1 MVSNKDLAARH
12 PGAIIM
18 PFRGVWPRIADDAYI
33 APGAAVIGDVEIGAE
48 ASVWFG
54 CVLRGDD
61 HAITVGARTN
71 VQDGT
76 MIHVTLESHA
86 TTIGAGVTIGHG
98 ARLHGCVLEDG
109 CLVGIGAIVL
119 DGAVVEAESMVAG
132 GAVVTPR
139 KRVLRHQLW
148 GGSPAKFMRDLS
160 ADDVAFL
167 AWDAN
172 HYAKLARTYIDAG
185 IDADREAG

>member
-1 MVSNKDLAARH
+1 VAASELAARH
-12 PGAIIM
+12 PGAIIL
-18 PFRGVWPRIADDAYI
+18 PFRGVWPRIAEDAYI
-33 APGAAVIGDVEIGAE
+33 APGASVIGDVEIGAE
-48 ASVWFG
+48 SSVWFG

-61 HAITVGARTN
+61 HAIRVGPRTN
-71 VQDGT
+71 IQDGT
-76 MIHVTLESHA
+76 VIHVTLDSHA

-98 ARLHGCVLEDG
+98 ARLHGCILEDG
-109 CLVGIGAIVL
+109 CLVGIGAILL
-119 DGAVVEAESMVAG
+119 DGVVVESEAMVAG

-172 HYAKLARTYIDAG
+172 HYAKLARTYREEGAG
-185 IDADREAG
+185 